1 MDLATFETLMFL
13 LALILFLI
21 VAFGGFF
28 PKIAGTLQNKI
39 NLTALGLA
47 LWGLVFLIDYV
58 NAR

>member
-1 MDLATFETLMFL
+1 MTLSDLL
-13 LALILFLI
+13 LIIAFVLFLI